1 MRLTDELVTDFAL
14 AALHAQLSAAFKRLR
29 DRPDE
34 TVRDEKAIDFLASGD
49 AGQVMGIEHTRI
61 EPYEGFIAD
70 WKLAH
75 ARLGP
80 VRELLEAKLPID
92 SVFDLSIAAASAKR
106 ISSRN
111 SGQIAAWVEAVA
123 PSLGRPPHH
132 FVECPVEICGERLTL
147 YRWPIT
153 EGVITTPQI
162 RYRIGIDP
170 AAGPTHLSARC
181 RRAMDGKLGKL
192 DYARRKHQV
201 ETTLLCL
208 ESSDL
213 QLTDPFGLA
222 EVLRAAAEGHPAPD
236 FVVLVMV
243 GPDGE
248 PFMSWTYRQP
258 GIWLSRPL
266 LYSPDVS

>member
-1 MRLTDELVTDFAL
+1 
-14 AALHAQLSAAFKRLR
+14 
-29 DRPDE
+29 
-34 TVRDEKAIDFLASGD
+34 
-49 AGQVMGIEHTRI
+49 MGIEHTRI

-70 WKLAH
+70 WNLAH

-80 VRELLEAKLPID
+80 VRELLESKLPAD
-92 SVFDLSIAAASAKR
+92 SVFDLSFEPASATR
-106 ISSRN
+106 ISSRD
-111 SGQIAAWVEAVA
+111 SGRIADWIEAVA
-123 PSLGRPPHH
+123 PALGRPPDH
-132 FVECPVEICGERLTL
+132 FAQCPDEICRGRLTL

-153 EGVITTPQI
+153 GGVITTPQI
-162 RYRIGIDP
+162 RYRIGIDT
-170 AAGPTHLSARC
+170 AAAPTHLSTRC
-181 RRAMDGKLGKL
+181 RRAMDAKLGKL
-192 DYARRKHQV
+192 DDARRKHHV

-222 EVLRAAAEGHPAPD
+222 DVLRAAAEGHPVPD

-258 GIWLSRPL
+258 GRWLPRPL
-266 LYSPDVS
+266 FYSHDAT